1 MALTQTDKKE
11 IETIVRKEIKDF
23 LGSTTMRQHEERMI
37 NLIAQEI
44 KRGKLTGDVKDI
56 TIKIF
61 REFYNFMW
69 TQRSYWEPRLKNA

>member
-37 NLIAQEI
+37 KLIAQEI